1 MFDFVR
7 KYMRTFQVLL
17 FILIVPSF
25 ALLGLEGYNTM
36 NEGGNHAIAKI
47 DGRPVTQ
54 AEWDMAHR
62 EQVERVRQQ
71 MPTADAKM
79 FDTPEMK
86 QQSLD
91 ALIRDRV
98 MLRAAD
104 KLHLA
109 TTDDRLQRLFTTDP
123 QFAALRNPDGSVNR
137 ELLAAQGMSSEMFTQ
152 RLRQDLSVQ
161 QVLLGVSAT
170 AVASKVAADQAV
182 DAFFQQRE
190 VVLQRFKASDYADKV
205 SPTDADLEKYYS
217 DPTHAREFE
226 APEQVDVEYVVLD
239 SDAMKKGVT
248 VSDEDLLAY
257 FNENAAR
264 YSTPEERRASHILI
278 TADKSLPAADR
289 AKARAKAEELLST
302 VTKTPDAFAELATK
316 NSQDPGSAAKGGD
329 LDFFGRGAMVKPFE
343 DVAFALKRGETSGVV
358 ETDFGFHII
367 RLADIRGGEKRSF
380 ESVRPEIDSAI
391 RQQLAQKRYAD
402 AVIDFTNL
410 VYEQADSLKPVVDKF
425 GLELKTAQN
434 VSRKPS
440 TTVKGPLA
448 SEKFLDALFGGE
460 TLRNKRN
467 TDALE
472 AAPGQMVAGRVVKY
486 EPARVRPLAD
496 VRDQVRAQV
505 VAQQAAALARKDGE
519 ARLELLKK
527 SPQTDM
533 GIPSRNVSGLQA
545 PDLGKPVVDGVLRV
559 SPKSL
564 PAFVGV
570 DLGREGYM
578 VAKVLKVV
586 GRDPVVADPARSREQ
601 YAEAWGNAETQAYY
615 ASLKSRLKVQVDDK
629 AVALAK
635 GADASTDKR

>member
-1 MFDFVR
+1 MFDFIR

-17 FILIVPSF
+17 FLLIVPSF
-25 ALLGLEGYNTM
+25 ALLGLDGYRKM
-36 NEGGNHAIAKI
+36 NDGSNHAIVKI
-47 DGRPVTQ
+47 DGRSVTQ
-54 AEWDMAHR
+54 AEWDVAHR
-62 EQVERVRQQ
+62 EQVERIRRQ

-109 TTDDRLQRLFTTDP
+109 TTDDRLQRLFATDP
-123 QFAALRNPDGSVNR
+123 QFASLRNPDGSVNR

-170 AVASKVAADQAV
+170 AFASKVAADQAV

-190 VVLQRFKASDYADKV
+190 AVIQRFKAVDYVAKV

-217 DPTHAREFE
+217 NPGHAREFE
-226 APEQVDVEYVVLD
+226 APEQVNVEYVVLD
-239 SDAMKKGVT
+239 AEAMKKGVT
-248 VSDEDLLAY
+248 VSDDELRAY
-257 FNENAAR
+257 YKENASR
-264 YSTPEERRASHILI
+264 YTTPEERRASHILI

-289 AKARAKAEELLST
+289 AKARAKADDLLAT
-302 VTKTPDAFAELATK
+302 LAKTPDAFAALATK
-316 NSQDPGSAAKGGD
+316 NSQDPGSAGKGGD

-367 RLADIRGGEKRSF
+367 RLTDIRGGESRSF
-380 ESVRPEIDSAI
+380 ESARAEIEGAI

-402 AVIDFTNL
+402 AVLDFTNL

-425 GLELKTAQN
+425 ALELKTAQG
-434 VSRKPS
+434 VSRKAS
-440 TTVKGPLA
+440 NGTKGPLA
-448 SEKFLDALFGGE
+448 SEKFLDALFAGE

-467 TDALE
+467 TDAIE
-472 AAPGQMVAGRVVKY
+472 TAPGQLVAGRVAQY
-486 EPARVRPLAD
+486 EPARVRPLTD
-496 VRDQVRAQV
+496 VREQVRAQV
-505 VAQQAAALARKDGE
+505 VALQAAELARKDGE
-519 ARLELLKK
+519 ARLQALKQA
-527 SPQTDM
+527 PQTDM
-533 GIPSRNVSGLQA
+533 EIPSRNISGLQTQ
-545 PDLGKPVVDGVLRV
+545 DLGKPIVDAVLRA

-570 DLGREGYM
+570 DLGREGYV

-586 GRDPVVADPARSREQ
+586 GRDPVVADPVRSREQ
-601 YAEAWGNAETQAYY
+601 YAGAWGDAETRAYY
-615 ASLKSRLKVQVDDK
+615 ASLKTRLKVQIDDK

-635 GADASTDKR
+635 GADAPADKR